1 MIQPTT
7 FNITTLVLLSL
18 TVWITVIR
26 YRTKL
31 DSNWPL
37 FYYIALVA
45 YARKFEETINPTLV
59 LVAVA
64 MALLL
69 RFEFLEG
76 WILKA
81 IQYTETAILIYVI
94 WRCLELLFGY

>member
-1 MIQPTT
+1 MIEPTT
-7 FNITTLVLLSL
+7 FNLTTLVLLSL
-18 TVWITVIR
+18 TVWILVVR
-26 YRTKL
+26 HRSKL
-31 DSNWPL
+31 DNNWPL

-45 YARKFEETINPTLV
+45 YSRKFEETIDPTPV

-69 RFEFLEG
+69 RFEFLDG

-81 IQYTETAILIYVI
+81 IKFVETAILVWVM
-94 WRCLELLFGY
+94 WRCLQLVFG

>member
-18 TVWITVIR
+18 TVWVIVTR

-37 FYYIALVA
+37 FYYVALAGYTGKFDGTMNPVPVIAA
-45 YARKFEETINPTLV
+45 T
-59 LVAVA
+59 A

-69 RFEFLEG
+69 RFEFLGG
-76 WILKA
+76 WVMKA
-81 IQYTETAILIYVI
+81 IQYVETAALVYVL
-94 WRCLELLFGY
+94 WRCLQLVLGV